1 MSKKTIV
8 VQIPCLNEEKGLPH
22 VIHNIKSKIP
32 RCRIIVYDN
41 GSDDNSVNVARKNGA
56 EVRHVDKKG
65 KGNVV
70 RCMFSDQI
78 EADYFIMID
87 GDNTYDV
94 SKLDEMVK
102 LMTKFNYDMIIG
114 KRIHKDS
121 SAYRKGHVIGNKFFS
136 NFVNL
141 FFGKDITD
149 IFSGLRIFTKR
160 FVKTFPLYSQEF
172 EIEAEL
178 TIHALEQRMS
188 VYEYDCFYSARSE
201 GSFSKLSTVKDGIK
215 ILKLILILI
224 KDEKPLFFFSI
235 FSLAFLIFSLIIGL
249 PVIRDFYLTGLV
261 EKIPSAILAGFLMM
275 LSFLSFFSGL
285 ILDIIKKLRYENK
298 RMNFLLYKD

>member
-1 MSKKTIV
+1 MNKKTIV

-22 VIHNIKSKIP
+22 VIQNIKLKIP

-41 GSDDNSVNVARKNGA
+41 GSIDDSIKVSLKAGA
-56 EVRHVDKKG
+56 EVRHVEKKG

-78 EADYFIMID
+78 DADYFVMID

-94 SKLDEMVK
+94 SEIDEMLK

-121 SAYRKGHVIGNKFFS
+121 LAYRKGHVFGNKFFS
-136 NFVNL
+136 NFVNF

-188 VYEYDCFYSARSE
+188 VAEYDCLYSARSE
-201 GSFSKLSTVKDGIK
+201 GSFSKLNTIKDGIK

-224 KDEKPLFFFSI
+224 KDEKPLFFFTI
-235 FSLAFLIFSLIIGL
+235 FSLFFLIFSLSVGL
-249 PVIRDFYLTGLV
+249 PVVRDFYLTGLV